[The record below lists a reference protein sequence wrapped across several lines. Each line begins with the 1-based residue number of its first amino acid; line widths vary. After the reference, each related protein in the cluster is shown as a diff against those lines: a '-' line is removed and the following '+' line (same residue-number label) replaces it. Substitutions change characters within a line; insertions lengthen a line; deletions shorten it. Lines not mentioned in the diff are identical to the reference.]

1 MKSGLRIKR
10 IHVAAFVYGFMTA
23 CFLLGGAV
31 IHADEEIEPPAELW
45 GRRDT
50 NTFPF
55 QKQYFNVLEWVP
67 GSSQDV
73 AYYNIYRDGELLA
86 AVSAEDELSYL
97 DFAIDRKRLFYTYEV
112 TAVSW
117 DDAESDPITVVIR

>member
-1 MKSGLRIKR
+1 MKSGQRIQR
-10 IHVAAFVYGFMTA
+10 INISALFLSFMTA
-23 CFLLGGAV
+23 CFLFGGEAV
-31 IHADEEIEPPAELW
+31 HADEEIEPPAELW
-45 GRRDT
+45 GSKES

-67 GSSQDV
+67 SESQDI
-73 AYYNIYRDGELLA
+73 AYYHIYRDGELLS
-86 AVSAEDELSYL
+86 AVSAEDELFYT